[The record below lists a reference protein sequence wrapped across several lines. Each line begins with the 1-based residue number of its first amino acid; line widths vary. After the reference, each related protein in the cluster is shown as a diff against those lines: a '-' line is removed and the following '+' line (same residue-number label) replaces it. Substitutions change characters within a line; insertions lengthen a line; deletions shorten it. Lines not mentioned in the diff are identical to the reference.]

1 MRVLKRNGH
10 YQNVSFDKVTARI
23 ANLCKMEPILTD
35 VDPEM
40 VAQKVCAQIFDGIH
54 TSKLDELAA
63 ETCTQLSVKQVS
75 YGILASRLIISNNH
89 KLTLPL
95 FSETLIKVTKY
106 NPRLVDTKILEF
118 VSQNADDINRYL
130 DYNRDYMFDYF
141 GFKTL
146 ERAYLLKANGKV
158 VERIQH
164 MFMRVALGLHCG
176 NLERCFETYD
186 LMSQKYFIHATPT
199 LFHAGTQHPQL
210 LSCFLMGVED
220 SIAGIYKAIADCAQ
234 ISKWAGGIGVHI
246 HDVRGD
252 NALIRSTN
260 GRSTGIM
267 PMLKV
272 FNDVARHVNQC
283 FTPDTWVHGEK
294 GPIQMKDCNIGDKLY
309 TVDGSLKPIL
319 QVAISNIDKEI
330 LMITT
335 NITKEAVKVTK
346 EHQVYARLNNNNP
359 KYINASELTTSH
371 FVSYPKNSGLVKDNE
386 NYTFENNLYWVPIKT
401 IENINYVGDVYDF
414 NMMDN
419 HNYLTDMG
427 VVHNSGKRN
436 GSFAMYLEPHHID
449 IMAFLE
455 AKKNHGDENARARDL
470 FYAVWLSDLFMERV
484 KNKQM
489 WSLMDPDVCKGLSEV
504 YGVEYKKLYEEYEK
518 DATKVIK
525 QLPAMDIWKEIV
537 KSQMETGT
545 PYICYKDAGN
555 EKSNQKHYGTIK
567 SSNLCVA
574 PETMILTDKGHLQI
588 QTLKDKTVNVWNGVE
603 WSEVI
608 VKQTGENQELI
619 TVHFS
624 NGSTLTC
631 TNYHK
636 FYIIQDNNTICVE
649 AKDLQKGMCIIPFKY
664 DNSDDIYNIFITD
677 ISNIGRKDNTFCFNE
692 PKRHMGIFNG
702 VITGNCTEIY
712 EYSDHKEYACCT
724 LASIALPTYVEEFDY
739 STINS
744 IEVYSKSDCK
754 FCNYSKS
761 FLKSKGLN
769 YIEHNLDDDI
779 IRGDFF
785 KELNKKSGGIE
796 CDGDACRIVLKNKRF
811 TSVPQIFI
819 KGQHIG
825 GFSELYSYFKPTF
838 NFNKLYEVTKV
849 ITRNL
854 NKVIDLNFYPV
865 PETRTSNFRHRPIG
879 IGVQGLADV
888 YAKYRVSFDSSL
900 ASELN
905 KAIFATIYYASCEA
919 SHELAREFADTIKY
933 NMSIPEADRDK
944 MILPEDIEMFNKEEQ
959 YLGSYHTFKG
969 SPISQGQFQFDLW
982 KASPLKGVGCS
993 YNEDGSVKDLLKGGM
1008 VFNWEE
1014 LRHKIMERG
1023 MRNSLLLAPMPTA
1036 STSQILGNNEC
1047 IEPFTSNIYSRGTL
1061 AGQFVVLNKYLMSDL
1076 HALGIWS
1083 NDLMDTIILNNGS
1096 IQGISDIPEI
1106 MRNTYKVAWDLSMK
1120 SLIDQ
1125 SVDRGIY
1132 ICQSQ
1137 SLNLW
1142 LEDPDLSKLTSM
1154 HFYAWQRGL
1163 KTGIYYLRR
1172 RAVSKAQTF
1181 SIDASKEKDCLMCS
1195 S

>member
-35 VDPEM
+35 IDPEM
-40 VAQKVCAQIFDGIH
+40 VAQKVCSQIFDGIH

-63 ETCTQLSVKQVS
+63 ETCTQLSVKQLS

-95 FSETLIKVTKY
+95 FSQTLETVAKH
-106 NPRLVDTKILEF
+106 NPKLVDNKILEF
-118 VSQNADDINRYL
+118 VLQNAGEIDRYL

-146 ERAYLLKANGKV
+146 ERAYLLKASGKV

-164 MFMRVALGLHCG
+164 MFMRVSLGLHCG

-199 LFHAGTQHPQL
+199 LFHSGTQHPQL
-210 LSCFLMGVED
+210 LSCFLMGIED

-283 FTPDTWVHGEK
+283 FTPDTWVYGEK
-294 GPIQMKDCNIGDKLY
+294 GPIQMKDCNIGDNLY
-309 TVDGSLKPIL
+309 TIDGSLKPIL
-319 QVAISNIDKEI
+319 QISINEVDKEI
-330 LMITT
+330 LSIT
-335 NITKEAVKVTK
+335 NDIVRKPIRVTK
-346 EHQVYARLNNNNP
+346 EHQIYARLKDCKP
-359 KYINASELTTSH
+359 EYINATDLNKNYY
-371 FVSYPKNSGLVKDNE
+371 VSYPKYNEQIHKSNSELLNLNKKIEETND
-386 NYTFENNLYWVPIKT
+386 YYIDDYLYWVPIRSIDVIHYK
-401 IENINYVGDVYDF
+401 GDVYDF

-427 VVHNSGKRN
+427 IVHNSGKRN

-449 IMAFLE
+449 IMSFLE
-455 AKKNHGDENARARDL
+455 AKKNHGDENSRARDL

-489 WSLMDPDVCKGLSEV
+489 WSLMDPDTCKGLSEV
-504 YGVEYKKLYEEYEK
+504 YGNEYKKLYEEYEK
-518 DATKVIK
+518 DPTKVIK
-525 QLPAMDIWKEIV
+525 QVPALDVWKEII

-555 EKSNQKHYGTIK
+555 EKSNQKNYGTIK
-567 SSNLCVA
+567 SSNL
-574 PETMILTDKGHLQI
+574 
-588 QTLKDKTVNVWNGVE
+588 
-603 WSEVI
+603 
-608 VKQTGENQELI
+608 
-619 TVHFS
+619 
-624 NGSTLTC
+624 
-631 TNYHK
+631 
-636 FYIIQDNNTICVE
+636 
-649 AKDLQKGMCIIPFKY
+649 
-664 DNSDDIYNIFITD
+664 
-677 ISNIGRKDNTFCFNE
+677 
-692 PKRHMGIFNG
+692 
-702 VITGNCTEIY
+702 CTEIY

-744 IEVYSKSDCK
+744 IDVYTKSDCK
-754 FCNYSKS
+754 FCNYSKG
-761 FLKSKGLN
+761 FLKTRGLT
-769 YIEHNLDDDI
+769 YTEHNLDDEI
-779 IRGDFF
+779 VRGDFF

-796 CDGDACRIVLKNKRF
+796 CDGDNCRIVLKNKRF

-819 KGQHIG
+819 NGEHIG
-825 GFSELYSYFKPTF
+825 GFAELYAYFKPTF
-838 NFNKLYEVTKV
+838 NYKKLYDVTKV

-865 PETRTSNFRHRPIG
+865 PETRISNFRHRPIG

-888 YAKYRVSFDSSL
+888 YAKYRVSFDSQL

-905 KAIFATIYYASCEA
+905 KEIFATIYYASCEA
-919 SHELAREFADTIKY
+919 SYELAQEFATHIQN
-933 NMSIPEADRDK
+933 NMSLSPENRDP
-944 MILPEDIEMFNKEEQ
+944 MILPEDIEMYNNNDR

-982 KASPLKGVGCS
+982 KASPLKSVGCV
-993 YNEDGSVKDLLKGGM
+993 YNDDGSIKSVLNGGV

-1014 LRHKIMERG
+1014 LRHKIMEQG

-1061 AGQFVVLNKYLMSDL
+1061 AGQFVVLNKYLMNDL
-1076 HALGIWS
+1076 QSIGVWS

-1096 IQGISDIPEI
+1096 INGINAIPEVI
-1106 MRNTYKVAWDLSMK
+1106 RNTYKVVWDLSMK
-1120 SLIDQ
+1120 ALIDQ
-1125 SVDRGIY
+1125 AADRGIY

-1154 HFYAWQRGL
+1154 HFYAWQKGL

-1181 SIDASKEKDCLMCS
+1181 SIDATKTTVNKNDSSKESDCLMCS

>member
-1 MRVLKRNGH
+1 MRVLKRNGQ

-35 VDPEM
+35 IDPEM
-40 VAQKVCAQIFDGIH
+40 VAQKVCSQIFDGIH

-63 ETCTQLSVKQVS
+63 ETCTQLSVKQLS

-89 KLTLPL
+89 KLTSSS
-95 FSETLIKVTKY
+95 FSETLEIVAKNNSK
-106 NPRLVDTKILEF
+106 LVDTKILEF
-118 VSQNADDINRYL
+118 VLQNREEIDRHL

-164 MFMRVALGLHCG
+164 MFMRVSLGLHCG

-272 FNDVARHVNQC
+272 FNDVARHVNQ
-283 FTPDTWVHGEK
+283 
-294 GPIQMKDCNIGDKLY
+294 
-309 TVDGSLKPIL
+309 
-319 QVAISNIDKEI
+319 
-330 LMITT
+330 
-335 NITKEAVKVTK
+335 
-346 EHQVYARLNNNNP
+346 
-359 KYINASELTTSH
+359 
-371 FVSYPKNSGLVKDNE
+371 
-386 NYTFENNLYWVPIKT
+386 
-401 IENINYVGDVYDF
+401 
-414 NMMDN
+414 
-419 HNYLTDMG
+419 
-427 VVHNSGKRN
+427 SGKRN

-455 AKKNHGDENARARDL
+455 AKKNHGDENSRARDL

-489 WSLMDPDVCKGLSEV
+489 WSLMDPDACKGLSEV
-504 YGVEYKKLYEEYEK
+504 YGNEYKKLYEEYEK
-518 DATKVIK
+518 DPTKVIK
-525 QLPAMDIWKEIV
+525 QVPALDVWKEIV

-555 EKSNQKHYGTIK
+555 EKSNQKNYGTIK

-574 PETMILTDKGHLQI
+574 PETLILTDKGHIEI
-588 QTLKDKTVNVWNGVE
+588 QKLKDERVNVWNGTE
-603 WSEVI
+603 WSEVV

-619 TVHFS
+619 TIYFS
-624 NGSTLTC
+624 NGNNLAC

-636 FYIIQDNNTICVE
+636 FYIIDDNGNTKCIE
-649 AKDLQKGMCIIPFKY
+649 ARELKEGMSIIPY
-664 DNSDDIYNIFITD
+664 RYENTDYVNNITIT
-677 ISNIGRKDNTFCFNE
+677 NIKNTGRKDNTYCFNE

-702 VITGNCTEIY
+702 IITGNCTEIF

-739 STINS
+739 TTIKS
-744 IEVYSKSDCK
+744 VEIYSKSDCK
-754 FCNYSKS
+754 FCNYSKN
-761 FLKSKGLN
+761 FLQSRGLT

-779 IRGDFF
+779 VRGEFF

-796 CDGDACRIVLKNKRF
+796 CDGDNCRIVLKNKRF

-819 KGQHIG
+819 NGEHIG
-825 GFSELYSYFKPTF
+825 GFAELYSYFKPTF
-838 NFNKLYEVTKV
+838 NYKKLYEVTKV

-865 PETRTSNFRHRPIG
+865 PETRISNFRHRPIG

-888 YAKYRVSFDSSL
+888 YARYRVSFDSQV

-905 KAIFATIYYASCEA
+905 KQIFATIYYASCEA
-919 SHELAREFADTIKY
+919 SQELAGEFAEHIRN
-933 NMSIPEADRDK
+933 NMSLSPENRDN
-944 MILPEDIEMFNKEEQ
+944 MILPEDIEMYNNNDR

-982 KASPLKGVGCS
+982 KSSPLKSVGCT
-993 YNEDGSVKDLLKGGM
+993 YNEDGSIKDKLKGGM

-1014 LRHKIMERG
+1014 LRHKIMEGG

-1061 AGQFVVLNKYLMSDL
+1061 AGQFVVLNKYLMNDL
-1076 HALGIWS
+1076 YALGIWS
-1083 NDLMDTIILNNGS
+1083 SDLMDTIILNNGS
-1096 IQGISDIPEI
+1096 INGISIIPEI
-1106 MRNTYKVAWDLSMK
+1106 IRNTYKVVWDLSMK

-1125 SVDRGIY
+1125 AADRGIY

-1181 SIDASKEKDCLMCS
+1181 SIDASKTVVNKNEGSKESDCLMCS

>member
-54 TSKLDELAA
+54 TSKLDELSA

-504 YGVEYKKLYEEYEK
+504 YGAEYKKLYEEYEK
-518 DATKVIK
+518 DPTKVIK
-525 QLPAMDIWKEIV
+525 QLPAMDIWKEII

-545 PYICYKDAGN
+545 PYVLYKDAGN

-567 SSNLCVA
+567 SSNLC
-574 PETMILTDKGHLQI
+574 
-588 QTLKDKTVNVWNGVE
+588 
-603 WSEVI
+603 
-608 VKQTGENQELI
+608 
-619 TVHFS
+619 
-624 NGSTLTC
+624 C
-631 TNYHK
+631 
-636 FYIIQDNNTICVE
+636 
-649 AKDLQKGMCIIPFKY
+649 
-664 DNSDDIYNIFITD
+664 
-677 ISNIGRKDNTFCFNE
+677 
-692 PKRHMGIFNG
+692 
-702 VITGNCTEIY
+702 EIY

-779 IRGDFF
+779 VRGDFF

-819 KGQHIG
+819 NGQHIG

-944 MILPEDIEMFNKEEQ
+944 MILQEDIEMFNKEEQ

-1061 AGQFVVLNKYLMSDL
+1061 AGQFVVLNKYLMNDL

>member
-1 MRVLKRNGH
+1 M
-10 YQNVSFDKVTARI
+10 
-23 ANLCKMEPILTD
+23 
-35 VDPEM
+35 
-40 VAQKVCAQIFDGIH
+40 GI
-54 TSKLDELAA
+54 
-63 ETCTQLSVKQVS
+63 
-75 YGILASRLIISNNH
+75 
-89 KLTLPL
+89 
-95 FSETLIKVTKY
+95 
-106 NPRLVDTKILEF
+106 
-118 VSQNADDINRYL
+118 
-130 DYNRDYMFDYF
+130 
-141 GFKTL
+141 
-146 ERAYLLKANGKV
+146 
-158 VERIQH
+158 
-164 MFMRVALGLHCG
+164 
-176 NLERCFETYD
+176 
-186 LMSQKYFIHATPT
+186 
-199 LFHAGTQHPQL
+199 
-210 LSCFLMGVED
+210 ED

-272 FNDVARHVNQC
+272 FNDVARHVNQ
-283 FTPDTWVHGEK
+283 
-294 GPIQMKDCNIGDKLY
+294 
-309 TVDGSLKPIL
+309 
-319 QVAISNIDKEI
+319 
-330 LMITT
+330 
-335 NITKEAVKVTK
+335 
-346 EHQVYARLNNNNP
+346 
-359 KYINASELTTSH
+359 
-371 FVSYPKNSGLVKDNE
+371 
-386 NYTFENNLYWVPIKT
+386 
-401 IENINYVGDVYDF
+401 
-414 NMMDN
+414 
-419 HNYLTDMG
+419 
-427 VVHNSGKRN
+427 SGKRN

-455 AKKNHGDENARARDL
+455 AKKNHGDENSRARDL

-489 WSLMDPDVCKGLSEV
+489 WSLMDPDTCKGLSEV
-504 YGVEYKKLYEEYEK
+504 YGNEYKKLYEEYEK
-518 DATKVIK
+518 DTTKVIK
-525 QLPAMDIWKEIV
+525 QVPALDVWKEII

-555 EKSNQKHYGTIK
+555 EKSNQKNYGTIK

-574 PETMILTDKGHLQI
+574 PETFILTDKGHIEI
-588 QTLKDKTVNVWNGVE
+588 QKLKDERVNVWNGTE
-603 WSEVI
+603 WSEVV

-619 TVHFS
+619 TISFDDES
-624 NGSTLTC
+624 ELTC
-631 TNYHK
+631 TPYHK
-636 FYIIQDNNTICVE
+636 FHIQNGYAKYRRPDGTNCKMTIIE
-649 AKDLQKGMCIIPFKY
+649 AKDLKENMNIIKCDYPIIDNDSNLVSAYTNGFFTGDGTYSNNMEEHKCEYKALDGKAYCKRHINNQVDDSKSEYCMGISGTKKPRITLYGDKIKLLQYLDYTSHGSILENTNENNKKMNVSLNEINIKEKY
-664 DNSDDIYNIFITD
+664 FVPINYSLKSKLEWFAGLCDADGSLCKTDDSLTIQVSSVNLDFLKNVKYLLQTCGINPKIGKARSGGKNYLPDGNGSYKEYDTLHVWRIIISTYDLQSLIKSGFSTNRLEIKECNVQREAQRFIKVKS
-677 ISNIGRKDNTFCFNE
+677 IINNGRKDNTFCFNE

-702 VITGNCTEIY
+702 IITGNCTEIY

-744 IEVYSKSDCK
+744 IDVYTKSDCK
-754 FCNYSKS
+754 FCNYSKG
-761 FLKSKGLN
+761 FLKTRGLT
-769 YIEHNLDDDI
+769 YTEHNLDDEI
-779 IRGDFF
+779 VRGDFF

-796 CDGDACRIVLKNKRF
+796 CDGDNCRIVLKNKRF

-819 KGQHIG
+819 NGEHIG
-825 GFSELYSYFKPTF
+825 GFAELYSYFKPTF
-838 NFNKLYEVTKV
+838 NYKKLYDVTKV

-865 PETRTSNFRHRPIG
+865 PETRISNFRHRPIG

-888 YAKYRVSFDSSL
+888 YAKYRVSFDSQF

-905 KAIFATIYYASCEA
+905 KEIFATIYYASCEA
-919 SHELAREFADTIKY
+919 SYELAQEFATHIQN
-933 NMSIPEADRDK
+933 NMSLSPENRDP
-944 MILPEDIEMFNKEEQ
+944 MILPEDIEMYNNNDR

-982 KASPLKGVGCS
+982 KASPLKSVGCV
-993 YNEDGSVKDLLKGGM
+993 YNDDGSIKSVLNGGV

-1014 LRHKIMERG
+1014 LRHKIMEQG

-1061 AGQFVVLNKYLMSDL
+1061 AGQFVVLNKYLMNDL
-1076 HALGIWS
+1076 QAIGVWS

-1096 IQGISDIPEI
+1096 INGINAIPEVI
-1106 MRNTYKVAWDLSMK
+1106 RNTYKVVWDLSMK
-1120 SLIDQ
+1120 ALIDQ
-1125 SVDRGIY
+1125 AADRGIY

-1154 HFYAWQRGL
+1154 HFYAWQKGL

-1181 SIDASKEKDCLMCS
+1181 SIDATKTSVNKNDSSKESDCLMCS

>member
-35 VDPEM
+35 IDPEM
-40 VAQKVCAQIFDGIH
+40 VAQKVCSQIFDGIH

-63 ETCTQLSVKQVS
+63 ETCTQLSVKQMS

-89 KLTLPL
+89 KLTLSI
-95 FSETLIKVTKY
+95 FSDTLELVARN
-106 NPRLVDTKILEF
+106 NPKLVDTKILDF
-118 VSQNADDINRYL
+118 VLQNRETIDKYF

-199 LFHAGTQHPQL
+199 LFHSGTQHPQL

-283 FTPDTWVHGEK
+283 FTPDTWVYGEK
-294 GPIQMKDCNIGDKLY
+294 GPIQMKDCNIGDNLY
-309 TVDGSLKPIL
+309 TIDGSLKPIL
-319 QVAISNIDKEI
+319 QISINEVDKEI
-330 LMITT
+330 LSIT
-335 NITKEAVKVTK
+335 NDILIKPVRVTK
-346 EHQVYARLNNNNP
+346 EHQIYARLKDSKP
-359 KYINASELTTSH
+359 EYINANNLNKNYY
-371 FVSYPKNSGLVKDNE
+371 VSYPKYNE
-386 NYTFENNLYWVPIKT
+386 QIHKSSSELLNLNKKIEETNDYYIDDNLYWVPIRNVDITHYK
-401 IENINYVGDVYDF
+401 GAVYDF

-427 VVHNSGKRN
+427 IVHNSGKRN

-455 AKKNHGDENARARDL
+455 AKKNHGDENSRARDL

-489 WSLMDPDVCKGLSEV
+489 WSLMDPDTCKGLSEV
-504 YGVEYKKLYEEYEK
+504 YGNEYKKLYEEYEK
-518 DATKVIK
+518 DTTKVIK
-525 QLPAMDIWKEIV
+525 QVPALDVWKEII

-545 PYICYKDAGN
+545 PYVLYKDAGN
-555 EKSNQKHYGTIK
+555 EKSNQKNYGTIK
-567 SSNLCVA
+567 SSNLCC
-574 PETMILTDKGHLQI
+574 E
-588 QTLKDKTVNVWNGVE
+588 
-603 WSEVI
+603 
-608 VKQTGENQELI
+608 
-619 TVHFS
+619 
-624 NGSTLTC
+624 
-631 TNYHK
+631 
-636 FYIIQDNNTICVE
+636 II
-649 AKDLQKGMCIIPFKY
+649 
-664 DNSDDIYNIFITD
+664 
-677 ISNIGRKDNTFCFNE
+677 
-692 PKRHMGIFNG
+692 
-702 VITGNCTEIY
+702 

-724 LASIALPTYVEEFDY
+724 LASIALPTYVEEFDN

-744 IEVYSKSDCK
+744 IEVYTKSDCK

-761 FLKSKGLN
+761 FLQTRGLS
-769 YIEHNLDDDI
+769 YTEHNLDDEI
-779 IRGDFF
+779 VRGDFF

-796 CDGDACRIVLKNKRF
+796 CDGDNCRIVLKNKRF

-819 KGQHIG
+819 NGEHVG
-825 GFSELYSYFKPTF
+825 GFAELYTYFKPTF
-838 NFNKLYEVTKV
+838 NFKKLYDVTKV

-865 PETRTSNFRHRPIG
+865 SETRISNFRHRPIG

-888 YAKYRVSFDSSL
+888 YAKYRVSFDSQN

-905 KAIFATIYYASCEA
+905 KQIFATIYYASCEA
-919 SHELAREFADTIKY
+919 SYELSQEFATHIHN
-933 NMSIPEADRDK
+933 NMLLSTENRDP
-944 MILPEDIEMFNKEEQ
+944 MILPEDIEMYNNNDR

-982 KASPLKGVGCS
+982 KASPLKSVGCI
-993 YNEDGSVKDLLKGGM
+993 YNADGSIKTELKGAM
-1008 VFNWEE
+1008 TFNWED
-1014 LRHKIMERG
+1014 LRHKIMENG

-1061 AGQFVVLNKYLMSDL
+1061 AGQFVVLNKYLMNDL
-1076 HALGIWS
+1076 HAIGVWS

-1096 IQGISDIPEI
+1096 INGISTIPEVI
-1106 MRNTYKVAWDLSMK
+1106 RNTYKVVWDLSMK
-1120 SLIDQ
+1120 ALIDQ
-1125 SVDRGIY
+1125 AADRGIY

-1154 HFYAWQRGL
+1154 HFYAWQKGL

-1181 SIDASKEKDCLMCS
+1181 SIDASKTTVNKNEGSKESDCLMCS